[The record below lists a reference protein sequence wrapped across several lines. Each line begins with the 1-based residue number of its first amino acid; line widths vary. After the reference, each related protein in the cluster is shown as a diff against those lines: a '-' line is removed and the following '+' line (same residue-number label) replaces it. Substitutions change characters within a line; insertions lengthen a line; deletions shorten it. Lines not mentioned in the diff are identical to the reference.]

1 MKKITIFLQCLLAT
15 TLLLSANF
23 VNAKDDSKISH
34 VVMVWLKEPGNAE
47 MRKQFIEASST
58 LNTLPGVINRH
69 VGIVVQS
76 DKKVVDDTFDVAV
89 TVTLKDEKALQAYL
103 DNPKHK
109 QILEQKL
116 KPIVN
121 RVVVYDFQ

>member
-1 MKKITIFLQCLLAT
+1 MKKITIVLQCLLAT

-23 VNAKDDSKISH
+23 ANAKDDSKISH